1 MTPAAQLYIIT
12 LLVYFFIDL
21 MMCWGLDLQFGVA
34 GVLNFAYIVF
44 QAAGAYTTAVLTL
57 GPESGNGGFQHYV
70 GGAQLP
76 FPVPLLAAMAVGIV
90 LSVVVGFIGL
100 RRLRSDYQAMVML
113 VVSVIATAIA
123 ETQINL
129 VGGPAGLSLV
139 PKPLA
144 SSVNVGPLGYG
155 WYFVLFSGAV
165 CLLVGWLM
173 RRIVE
178 SPLGRTLRAIREDER
193 AAAALGRD
201 VNGRRLLVFAIGGA
215 VAALSGGI
223 LVEFV
228 GAWAPNGWLYPETFV
243 LFTAIIVGG
252 RANVLG
258 VALGALLVPVGLQ
271 QAVQY
276 IPIVNSPTILASLQW
291 IITGIVTIT
300 FLWVRP
306 RGLLPERRRTAR
318 SIDRSVRDRGVAALT
333 ATAEAQPPG
342 GRG

>member
-1 MTPAAQLYIIT
+1 MNSAAQLYIIT
-12 LLVYFFIDL
+12 LLVYFFVDL
-21 MMCWGLDLQFGVA
+21 MACWGLDLQFGVS
-34 GVLNFAYIVF
+34 GVLNFAFIVF

-57 GPESGNGGFQHYV
+57 GPSSGNGGFQHYI
-70 GGAQLP
+70 GGGRLP
-76 FPVPLLAAMAVGIV
+76 FPLPLLAAMVVGV
-90 LSVVVGFIGL
+90 LLSLVVGFIGL

-113 VVSVIATAIA
+113 VVSVIATAVA
-123 ETQINL
+123 DSQLNL
-129 VGGPAGLSLV
+129 VNGPAGLSLV
-139 PKPLA
+139 PEPLA
-144 SSVNVGPLGYG
+144 SSISVSPLGYG
-155 WYFVLFSGAV
+155 WLFAAFSGVV
-165 CLLVGWLM
+165 CLLVGWLI

-228 GAWAPNGWLYPETFV
+228 GAWAPSGWLYPETFV

-258 VALGALLVPVGLQ
+258 VALGALLIPVGLQ

-276 IPIVNSPTILASLQW
+276 IPIVNSPTVLASLEW

-318 SIDRSVRDRGVAALT
+318 TIDRTARGRVVVTAAAGT
-333 ATAEAQPPG
+333 PEPSG
-342 GRG
+342 GGS

>member
-1 MTPAAQLYIIT
+1 MTPAVQLYVIT

-44 QAAGAYTTAVLTL
+44 QAAGAYTTAILTL
-57 GPESGNGGFQHYV
+57 GPSSANGGFQHYI
-70 GGAQLP
+70 GGARLP
-76 FPVPLLAAMAVGIV
+76 FPVPLLGAMAVGIV
-90 LSVVVGFIGL
+90 LSLVVGFIGL

-123 ETQINL
+123 DSQLSL
-129 VGGPAGLSLV
+129 VNGPAGLSLV
-139 PKPLA
+139 PQPFA
-144 SSVNVGPLGYG
+144 SSISVSPLRYG
-155 WYFVLFSGAV
+155 WLFVIFSAVV
-165 CLLVGWLM
+165 CLLVGWLTC
-173 RRIVE
+173 RIVE

-201 VNGRRLLVFAIGGA
+201 VNGRRLLVFAVGGA

-223 LVEFV
+223 LVEYV

-252 RANVLG
+252 RANVFG
-258 VALGALLVPVGLQ
+258 VALGALLIPVGLQ
-271 QAVQY
+271 QAVNY
-276 IPIVNSPTILASLQW
+276 IPIVNSPTVLASLEW

-306 RGLLPERRRTAR
+306 NGLLPERRRTMR
-318 SIDRSVRDRGVAALT
+318 SIDRSARGRGTVT
-333 ATAEAQPPG
+333 APMTAESQGNRA
-342 GRG
+342 

>member
-1 MTPAAQLYIIT
+1 MSSAAQLYLIT
-12 LLVYFFIDL
+12 LLVYFFVDL
-21 MMCWGLDLQFGVA
+21 MACWGLDLQFGVA

-57 GPESGNGGFQHYV
+57 GPSSGNGGFQHYI
-70 GGAQLP
+70 GGARLP
-76 FPVPLLAAMAVGIV
+76 FPLPLLAAMVVGV
-90 LSVVVGFIGL
+90 LLSLVVGFIGL

-113 VVSVIATAIA
+113 VVSVIATAVA
-123 ETQINL
+123 DSQLNL
-129 VGGPAGLSLV
+129 VNGPAGLALV
-139 PKPLA
+139 PEPLV
-144 SSVNVGPLGYG
+144 SRISVSPLGYG
-155 WYFVLFSGAV
+155 WLFAAFSGVV
-165 CLLVGWLM
+165 CLLVGWLIH
-173 RRIVE
+173 RIVD

-228 GAWAPNGWLYPETFV
+228 GAWAPSGWLYPETFV

-252 RANVLG
+252 RGNVLG
-258 VALGALLVPVGLQ
+258 VALGALLIPVGLQ
-271 QAVQY
+271 QAVEY
-276 IPIVNSPTILASLQW
+276 IPIVNSPTVLASLEW

-318 SIDRSVRDRGVAALT
+318 TIDRAVRGRAVVTAAAGTSEGL
-333 ATAEAQPPG
+333 G
-342 GRG
+342 GRS

>member
-1 MTPAAQLYIIT
+1 MSSAAQLYLIT
-12 LLVYFFIDL
+12 LLVYFFVDL
-21 MMCWGLDLQFGVA
+21 MACWGLDLQFGVA

-57 GPESGNGGFQHYV
+57 GPSSGNGGFQHYI
-70 GGAQLP
+70 GGARLP
-76 FPVPLLAAMAVGIV
+76 FPLPLLAAMVVGV
-90 LSVVVGFIGL
+90 LLSLVVGFIGL

-113 VVSVIATAIA
+113 VVSVIATAVA
-123 ETQINL
+123 DSQLNL
-129 VGGPAGLSLV
+129 VNGPAGLALV
-139 PKPLA
+139 PEPLV
-144 SSVNVGPLGYG
+144 SRISVSPLGYG
-155 WYFVLFSGAV
+155 WLFAAFSGVV
-165 CLLVGWLM
+165 CLLVGWLIH
-173 RRIVE
+173 RIVD

-228 GAWAPNGWLYPETFV
+228 GAWAPSGWLYPETFV

-252 RANVLG
+252 RGNVLG
-258 VALGALLVPVGLQ
+258 VALGALLIPVGLQ
-271 QAVQY
+271 QAVEY
-276 IPIVNSPTILASLQW
+276 IPIVNSPTVLASLEW

-318 SIDRSVRDRGVAALT
+318 TIDRAVRGRAVVTAAAGTSEGL
-333 ATAEAQPPG
+333 G
-342 GRG
+342 GRP

>member
-1 MTPAAQLYIIT
+1 MTPAVQLYLIT
-12 LLVYFFIDL
+12 LLVYFFVDL

-44 QAAGAYTTAVLTL
+44 QAAGAYTTAILTL
-57 GPESGNGGFQHYV
+57 GPESANGGFQHYI
-70 GGAQLP
+70 GGARLP
-76 FPVPLLAAMAVGIV
+76 FPFPLLAAMAVGIL
-90 LSVVVGFIGL
+90 LSLVVGFIGL

-113 VVSVIATAIA
+113 VVSVIATAVA
-123 ETQINL
+123 DSQLNL
-129 VGGPAGLSLV
+129 VNGPAGLSLV
-139 PKPLA
+139 PQPFA
-144 SSVNVGPLGYG
+144 SSISVSPLGYG
-155 WYFVLFSGAV
+155 WLFVIFSAVV
-165 CLLVGWLM
+165 CLLVGWLT

-201 VNGRRLLVFAIGGA
+201 VNGRRLLVFAVGGA

-252 RANVLG
+252 RANVFG
-258 VALGALLVPVGLQ
+258 VALGALLIPVGVQ
-271 QAVQY
+271 QAVNY
-276 IPIVNSPTILASLQW
+276 IPIVNSPTVLASLEW

-306 RGLLPERRRTAR
+306 NGLLPERRRTMQ
-318 SIDRSVRDRGVAALT
+318 SIDRSARGRGTVT
-333 ATAEAQPPG
+333 APRTAESQGNRA
-342 GRG
+342 

>member
-1 MTPAAQLYIIT
+1 MTPAVQLYLIT

-57 GPESGNGGFQHYV
+57 GPSSANGGFQHYV
-70 GGAQLP
+70 GGARLP
-76 FPVPLLAAMAVGIV
+76 FPIPLLAAMVVGIL
-90 LSVVVGFIGL
+90 LSLVVGFIGL

-113 VVSVIATAIA
+113 VVSVIATAVA
-123 ETQINL
+123 DSQLNL
-129 VGGPAGLSLV
+129 VNGPAGLSLV
-139 PKPLA
+139 PKPFA
-144 SSVNVGPLGYG
+144 SSISVSPLGYG
-155 WYFVLFSGAV
+155 WLFVIFSAVV
-165 CLLVGWLM
+165 CLLVGWLT
-173 RRIVE
+173 RRIVQ

-201 VNGRRLLVFAIGGA
+201 VNGRRLLVFAVGGA

-252 RANVLG
+252 RANVFG
-258 VALGALLVPVGLQ
+258 VALGALLIPVGLQ
-271 QAVQY
+271 QAVDY
-276 IPIVNSPTILASLQW
+276 IPIVNSPTVLASLEW

-306 RGLLPERRRTAR
+306 NGLLPERRRTMQ
-318 SIDRSVRDRGVAALT
+318 SIDRSARGRDTVTAAG
-333 ATAEAQPPG
+333 TAESLG
-342 GRG
+342 GRA

>member
-1 MTPAAQLYIIT
+1 MTPAVQLYLIT
-12 LLVYFFIDL
+12 LLVYFFVDL
-21 MMCWGLDLQFGVA
+21 MVCWGLDLQFGVA

-57 GPESGNGGFQHYV
+57 GPSSENGGFQHFV
-70 GGAQLP
+70 GGARLP
-76 FPVPLLAAMAVGIV
+76 FPLPLVAAMVVGV
-90 LSVVVGFIGL
+90 LLSLVVGFIGL

-123 ETQINL
+123 DSQLNL
-129 VGGPAGLSLV
+129 VNGPAGLSLV

-144 SSVNVGPLGYG
+144 SSLSVGPLGYG
-155 WYFVLFSGAV
+155 WLFVVFSGVV
-165 CLLVGWLM
+165 CLVVGWLIH
-173 RRIVE
+173 RIVE
-178 SPLGRTLRAIREDER
+178 SPLGRTLRAIREDDR

-201 VNGRRLLVFAIGGA
+201 VNGGRLLVFAIGGA

-223 LVEFV
+223 MVEFV

-252 RANVLG
+252 RANVFG
-258 VALGALLVPVGLQ
+258 VALGALLIPVGLQ
-271 QAVQY
+271 QAVEY
-276 IPIVNSPTILASLQW
+276 IPIVNSPTVLASLEW

-306 RGLLPERRRTAR
+306 RGLLPERRRTAA
-318 SIDRSVRDRGVAALT
+318 SIDRAVRGRALVSAAGVSEGLGDRS
-333 ATAEAQPPG
+333 
-342 GRG
+342 

>member
-1 MTPAAQLYIIT
+1 MSPAVQLYLIT
-12 LLVYFFIDL
+12 LLVYFFVDL

-57 GPESGNGGFQHYV
+57 GPSSGNGDFQHYI
-70 GGAQLP
+70 GGAVLP
-76 FPVPLLAAMAVGIV
+76 FPLPLLAAMVVGIL
-90 LSVVVGFIGL
+90 LSLVIGFIGL

-123 ETQINL
+123 DSQLNL
-129 VGGPAGLSLV
+129 VNGPAGLSLV

-144 SSVNVGPLGYG
+144 SSVSAGPLGYG
-155 WYFVLFSGAV
+155 WLFVIFSAVV
-165 CLLVGWLM
+165 CLLVGWLI
-173 RRIVE
+173 RRILE

-252 RANVLG
+252 RANVFG
-258 VALGALLVPVGLQ
+258 VALGALLIPVGLQ
-271 QAVQY
+271 QAVNY
-276 IPIVNSPTILASLQW
+276 IPIVNSPTVLASLEW

-306 RGLLPERRRTAR
+306 NGLLPERRRTMQ
-318 SIDRSVRDRGVAALT
+318 SIDRSARGRRTVTAAGT
-333 ATAEAQPPG
+333 AASIG
-342 GRG
+342 GRA